1 MAARVAPFL
10 NESEQNMLETESP
23 SGTKFDIS
31 TSNMAKTVY
40 PIINNNASVKV
51 RLSTLE
57 STVEVQSNYNR
68 LNLESF
74 GNLADNLLL
83 TDNNLQELLRKTQE
97 HFTNVIASIKKEYDH
112 KFVEYYVLLLNS
124 LILYSVG
131 LNYSLRRIKDFKIT

>member
-57 STVEVQSNYNR
+57 STVEVQSYYNR